1 MFGIEEALKDLGL
14 KNDNNGTSTGVDGF
28 GNGKKISSYSPV
40 DGSLIGNVYSTTESD
55 YEKVILKSQD
65 AYLEWRKNLLQ

>member
-28 GNGKKISSYSPV
+28 GNGKK
-40 DGSLIGNVYSTTESD
+40 
-55 YEKVILKSQD
+55 
-65 AYLEWRKNLLQ
+65 YLLTLLLMAR